1 MEGKEGGEVL
11 TEVFLQL
18 NVLEGYF
25 FLLKKRCE
33 VRCAPLRACF
43 FAREA
48 VWEKILTT
56 DQILRGWSLVAIC
69 SLGRASVEFL
79 SHNSL

>member
-43 FAREA
+43 FAQEA

-69 SLGRASVEFL
+69 SLAELVSNF
-79 SHNSL
+79 